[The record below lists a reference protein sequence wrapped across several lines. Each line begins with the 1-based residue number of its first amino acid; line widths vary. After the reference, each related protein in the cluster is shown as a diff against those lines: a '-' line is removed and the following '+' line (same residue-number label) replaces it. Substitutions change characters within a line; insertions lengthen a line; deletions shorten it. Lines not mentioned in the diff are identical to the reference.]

1 MLIVLVDDDRDF
13 IIPRPATVLRTSAA
27 ALAELRR
34 IHDDGEVVDE
44 LWLDHDLGGDD
55 TAMPVVDMLS
65 ELAFNDDPF
74 PVRRV
79 YVHSMNNVGAER
91 MMRSLQ
97 NYGYPAIRV
106 KAREHVMVKEEKA

>member
-1 MLIVLVDDDRDF
+1 MLTVLVDDDRDF
-13 IIPRPATVLRTSAA
+13 IDARPAVVLRTSAN
-27 ALAELRR
+27 ALAELSR
-34 IHDDGEVVDE
+34 IRERGEVVDE

-65 ELAFNDDPF
+65 ETAFNDDPF

-97 NYGYPAIRV
+97 NYGYPAVRV
-106 KAREHVMVKEEKA
+106 KAREHVIVKETG